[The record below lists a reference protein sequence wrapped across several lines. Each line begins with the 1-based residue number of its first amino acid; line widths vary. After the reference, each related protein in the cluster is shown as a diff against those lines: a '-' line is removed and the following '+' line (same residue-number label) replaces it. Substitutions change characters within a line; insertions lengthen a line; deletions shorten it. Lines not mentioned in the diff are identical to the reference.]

1 MKTLATRRLLLKPV
15 ALADAPYFAACSRD
29 PRVAA
34 PVGIGAAWTLAAAK
48 KRVREARALM
58 RGRAPRLLAVSLFLR
73 SDGTWIGSLNL
84 RWPHAGVGELGYYLL
99 PEHWNK
105 GYATEAVRRVVDLA
119 FRGLGAHRVQATAWT
134 RNPASARVLRKAGL
148 RKEGRL
154 RGYLK
159 MNGEVRDEFVFGVT
173 RRDWSSSRSL
183 ARPAGAR

>member
-15 ALADAPYFAACSRD
+15 ALTDAPRFAACSRE
-29 PRVAA
+29 PRVAG
-34 PVGIGAAWTLAAAK
+34 PVGIGSAWTLAAAR

-84 RWPHAGVGELGYYLL
+84 RWPHAGVGELGYYVL

-105 GYATEAVRRVVDLA
+105 GYATEAVKRVVDWA
-119 FRGLGAHRVQATAWT
+119 FRERGAHRVQATAWV
-134 RNPASARVLRKAGL
+134 RNPGSARVLRKAGL

-154 RGYLK
+154 RGYLRR
-159 MNGEVRDEFVFGVT
+159 GDEVRDEFIFGVT
-173 RRDWSSSRSL
+173 RRDR
-183 ARPAGAR
+183 